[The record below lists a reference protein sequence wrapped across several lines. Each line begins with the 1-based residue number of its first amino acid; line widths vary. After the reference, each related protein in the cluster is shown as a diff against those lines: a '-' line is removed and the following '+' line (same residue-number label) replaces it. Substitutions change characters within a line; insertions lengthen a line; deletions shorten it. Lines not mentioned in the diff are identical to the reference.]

1 MLLSSKIP
9 SLGKLRLSRSFP
21 WEHYENS
28 SIRAVPLLT
37 CDNRVT
43 TTFAHAAGSKWA
55 DPYSVDKACGPTR
68 QSLTTK
74 RNYWFHTELKGQ
86 LPRILLCW
94 TTQQIKDKNSL
105 AQSQVLIKMTSVK
118 FFYTHT
124 QVTLSS
130 PSSLCFHVEDNPE
143 FCQMSRTVFQ
153 RPSQY

>member
-9 SLGKLRLSRSFP
+9 SLGKLRLSRLFP

-105 AQSQVLIKMTSVK
+105 AQSQVLIKMTRCEILL
-118 FFYTHT
+118 HT
-124 QVTLSS
+124 YSSHSQLSFK
-130 PSSLCFHVEDNPE
+130 SLFSCGRQPWILPNEQDRFPE
-143 FCQMSRTVFQ
+143 A
-153 RPSQY
+153 